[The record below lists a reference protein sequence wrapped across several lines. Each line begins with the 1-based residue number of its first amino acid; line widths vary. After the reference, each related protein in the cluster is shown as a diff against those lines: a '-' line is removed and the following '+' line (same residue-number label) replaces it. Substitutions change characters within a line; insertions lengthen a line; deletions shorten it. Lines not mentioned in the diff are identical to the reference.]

1 MTFTNRNGVLYVSI
15 NGVRKSTKLKYSK
28 NNIKKFQSYYEDD
41 EFFNNIKKKKN
52 IPLVLDLVDEY
63 LNEKE
68 ITKSCNFSVSQ
79 SMKPINARRRRL
91 STFMVDNLVLEVAL
105 IFSEFNGF

>member
-41 EFFNNIKKKKN
+41 EFFNNFSIKKN

-68 ITKSCNFSVSQ
+68 KELKRNSFRSY
-79 SMKPINARRRRL
+79 L
-91 STFMVDNLVLEVAL
+91 SLYSSRIEPYF
-105 IFSEFNGF
+105 